1 MVPCQKF
8 LNFLILFLDK
18 LNQEKVSMMEKDP
31 FEISKSM
38 NLRRSQNTHFFQ
50 GS

>member
-8 LNFLILFLDK
+8 LNFLILFLDE

-31 FEISKSM
+31 F
-38 NLRRSQNTHFFQ
+38 
-50 GS
+50 

>member
-31 FEISKSM
+31 F
-38 NLRRSQNTHFFQ
+38 
-50 GS
+50 